1 MGIFPQ
7 TNINISNS
15 LNDVIDIIK
24 NGGLVVARTDTIYG
38 ILGNALNKETVEKI
52 YQIKGREEDKPFII
66 LIPSSKML
74 EIFNVRENQTAEK
87 LLNLKGITVIFD
99 IEDQEGKWYYLHRG
113 IKSLAFRI
121 PDDIVFLKFL
131 ENLNLPVVAP
141 SANPSG
147 LQPAEDINQ
156 AIEYFYDK
164 INLYVDSG
172 KVVENIPSTVVKVE
186 NGKIKILRKGKKELF
201 NGNKN
206 T

>member
-1 MGIFPQ
+1 MDGSHQ

-15 LNDVIDIIK
+15 LNDAIDVIK
-24 NGGLVVARTDTIYG
+24 NNGLVVAKTDTIYG
-38 ILGNALNKETVEKI
+38 ILGNALSKEVVEKI

-74 EIFNVRENQTAEK
+74 RLFNVKENETAER

-99 IEDQEGKWYYLHRG
+99 IEDQEGKWHYLHRG
-113 IKSLAFRI
+113 KKSLGFRI

-131 ENLNLPVVAP
+131 EALNLPIVAP

-147 LQPAEDINQ
+147 LQPAEDISK
-156 AIEYFYDK
+156 AIEYFKDK

-172 KVVENIPSTVVKVE
+172 NIVENIPSTVVKVE
-186 NGKIKILRKGKKELF
+186 NGKIKILRKGTKGVF
-201 NGNKN
+201 
-206 T
+206 